1 MACSDPLIHVLP
13 HPTCAHFISIK
24 HPINCIKIISGDI
37 RPQPSAMHFSIWL
50 MFFVVSLIHHAQG
63 EDKPKPFPI
72 SGCDDEAKST
82 VLCVRAV
89 FPDDKLTTREG
100 AMVAPAPKITG
111 HARRT
116 CNGFEITAHTADRAY
131 CCPKEFADPFTKP
144 SPAFEFILKE
154 KCKPVRMD
162 WPKEKPIQ

>member
-1 MACSDPLIHVLP
+1 MACSDPSSMCFLIPLVHTSSRLNILSIASKSYQEIFDLNHQLCIFHLAHV
-13 HPTCAHFISIK
+13 
-24 HPINCIKIISGDI
+24 
-37 RPQPSAMHFSIWL
+37 
-50 MFFVVSLIHHAQG
+50 FVVSLIHHAQG